1 MASKEDI
8 IKIVGE
14 KDVGFIRIWF
24 TDVLGFLKSFA
35 ITPREL
41 EGAFDEGLGFDGSSI
56 HGFTGIEESDVV
68 GWPDA
73 ATFQILPWRPKE
85 QAVAR
90 MFADITNPDGTPLEA
105 DPRYVLKKMLK
116 KAADKGYTF
125 NIGPEL
131 EYFYF
136 RNDESTE
143 FIEKVGYFDQS
154 SKAVDIDLR
163 RETVL
168 ALEGMGIQIEKSHHE
183 VSPSQHEID
192 MHYADGLTMADWT
205 ITYKHVVKAIAQKF
219 NVAATFMPKPVQ
231 GINGSGM
238 HCHQSLFE
246 GNRNAF
252 WNPDD
257 EYHLSKVGKS
267 YIAGLLKY
275 APEFAIITNPWV
287 NSYKRLVPGYEAPVY
302 LAWARRNRSA
312 LVRIPMYKPTKEK
325 ATRCELR
332 CPDPSSNPYLAFTVM
347 LGAGLKGIEEGLELA
362 PPVEKNIFH
371 LCCEER
377 DGLNIKEMPGS
388 LLEAINIAE
397 KSDFLKEAIGESV
410 FNYYITNKKSEWD
423 RFRIAVT
430 DWEIKEYLHLL

>member
-1 MASKEDI
+1 MASKENI
-8 IKIVGE
+8 LKIVQE
-14 KDVGFIRIWF
+14 KNVGFIRIWF

-56 HGFTGIEESDVV
+56 RGFTGIEESDVV

-73 ATFQILPWRPKE
+73 STFQILPWRPKE

-90 MFADITNPDGTPLEA
+90 MFADITNPDGTPLES
-105 DPRYVLKKMLK
+105 DPRYVLKKMIK

-246 GNRNAF
+246 GNKNAF
-252 WNPDD
+252 WDPED

-312 LVRIPMYKPTKEK
+312 LVRLPMYKPNKEK

-347 LGAGLKGIEEGLELA
+347 LGAGLKGIEEGLELP

-377 DGLNIKEMPGS
+377 ESLNIKEMPGS
-388 LLEAINIAE
+388 LLEAIKIAE
-397 KSDFLKEAIGESV
+397 KSDFLKETIGESV

>member
-1 MASKEDI
+1 MVSKEDVLQ
-8 IKIVGE
+8 IVKE
-14 KDVGFIRIWF
+14 KNVGFIRIWF

-35 ITPREL
+35 ITPAEL
-41 EGAFDEGLGFDGSSI
+41 ESAFEEGLGFDGSSI
-56 HGFTGIEESDVV
+56 RGFTGIEESDVV

-73 ATFQILPWRPKE
+73 STFQILPWRPKE
-85 QAVAR
+85 QSVAR

-116 KAADKGYTF
+116 KAADKGFTF
-125 NIGPEL
+125 YIGPEL

-136 RNDESTE
+136 QNDESTD

-154 SKAVDIDLR
+154 SKAFDIELR

-205 ITYKHVVKAIAQKF
+205 ITYKHVVKAIAQRF
-219 NVAATFMPKPVQ
+219 NVSATFMPKPVY

-238 HCHQSLFE
+238 HCHQSLFT
-246 GNRNAF
+246 GNKNAF
-252 WNPDD
+252 WDPND
-257 EYHLSKVGKS
+257 EYHLSKVGRS

-312 LVRIPMYKPTKEK
+312 LVRLPMYKPTKEK

-347 LGAGLKGIEEGLELA
+347 LGAGLKGIEEKLELP

-371 LCCEER
+371 LGCDER
-377 DGLNIKEMPGS
+377 NGLNIKEMPGS

-397 KSDFLKEAIGESV
+397 KSSFLKDAIGESV
-410 FNYYITNKKSEWD
+410 FNYYITNKKCEWD
-423 RFRIAVT
+423 RFRTAVT
-430 DWEIKEYLHLL
+430 DWEIKEYLHML